1 MKNIEGQPYAIGKET
16 VAEPQNLDH
25 NFYVY
30 PQRHTYSHN
39 HGRSNIVFLLIYVS
53 HSIISW
59 SGGVYTNITIKCI
72 RFVREKHRI
81 CENSIRTTL
90 QSYFARDIPII
101 IVRVFYFVCSHDHYA
116 FPIPNNN
123 ELFHFD
129 RVGRWEMTILGFSVK
144 IKDRK

>member
-1 MKNIEGQPYAIGKET
+1 MYIHKDTHPQMTMGVQTSSENI
-16 VAEPQNLDH
+16 
-25 NFYVY
+25 F
-30 PQRHTYSHN
+30 
-39 HGRSNIVFLLIYVS
+39 VFLLIYVS